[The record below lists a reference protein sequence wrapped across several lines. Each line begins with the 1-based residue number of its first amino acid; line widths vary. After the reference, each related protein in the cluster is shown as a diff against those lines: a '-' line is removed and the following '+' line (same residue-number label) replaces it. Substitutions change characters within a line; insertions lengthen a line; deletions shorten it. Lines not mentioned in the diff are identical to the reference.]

1 MELRQVQVNKIW
13 FKWNLFLEKNKKGI
27 SSSHNNGMEGEVVN
41 LRFIGCLY
49 NTHKKRKTKTKTKKY
64 IYIYIGSASS
74 TKFGIT
80 FRNSTI
86 LPK

>member
-1 MELRQVQVNKIW
+1 
-13 FKWNLFLEKNKKGI
+13 
-27 SSSHNNGMEGEVVN
+27 MEGEVVN

-49 NTHKKRKTKTKTKKY
+49 NTHKKRKTKTKTKNIY

>member
-49 NTHKKRKTKTKTKKY
+49 NTHKKKKHKKYIY